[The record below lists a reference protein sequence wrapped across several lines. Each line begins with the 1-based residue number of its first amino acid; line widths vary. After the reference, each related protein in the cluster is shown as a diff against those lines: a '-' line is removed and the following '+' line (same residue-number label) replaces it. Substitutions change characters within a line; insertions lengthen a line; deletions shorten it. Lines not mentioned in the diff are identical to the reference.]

1 MSIWLDLL
9 CLGLLILLNGFFA
22 MSEIA
27 IVTARRAKLQVLA
40 DNGSER
46 AKLAISL
53 AENPTRALSTIQVGI
68 TSIGI
73 LSGIVGEN
81 ALVAPVASFLAETF
95 KLSQGTATAISLA
108 AVVMGITYCSIVIGE
123 LVPKRIGQL
132 GAEAIA
138 RFVAAPIHW
147 LSIIAMPFVKLL
159 SVSTE
164 LLLRV
169 LGIKDQGQQITE
181 EEIHSMIEEGSE
193 SGVIDAQEHTM
204 VKNVFRL
211 DDRAIA
217 SLMIPRSEVEYIDLE
232 DKPEEN
238 LQKLLNSKHTAL
250 PLCEGGLDD
259 IKGVITTRLVL
270 QQVVNGGKPDFK
282 NMAISPVYVPESLTG
297 MELLENFRKE
307 DVHIALV
314 VDEYGEVLGLVT
326 PHDVLEAIVGE
337 FKPDTPADAMV
348 VKINDNEYDI
358 GGLLPIPEMKDVLD
372 IDECPDEDRERYTTV
387 AGMVMYVL
395 ERIPKEGDEISLDG
409 WRLTITK
416 MDGRRVDR
424 LLIKKMDVESV
435 TPKDA

>member
-1 MSIWLDLL
+1 MNIWLDLL

-81 ALVAPVASFLAETF
+81 ALVNPVSDFLEQTF
-95 KLSQGTATAISLA
+95 QLSQGSAKAISLV
-108 AVVMGITYCSIVIGE
+108 AVVMAITYCSIVIGE

-138 RFVAAPIHW
+138 RFVASPIHW
-147 LSIIAMPFVKLL
+147 LSIIALPFVKLL

-193 SGVIDAQEHTM
+193 TGVIDAQEHTM
-204 VKNVFRL
+204 VRNVFRL

-348 VKINDNEYDI
+348 VKINDNEYDM

-372 IDECPDEDRERYTTV
+372 INECPDEDRERYTTV

-395 ERIPKEGDEISLDG
+395 ERIPKEGDEINLDG
-409 WRLTITK
+409 WRLIVTK

-424 LLIKKMDVESV
+424 LLIKKINSESLP
-435 TPKDA
+435 TKQA

>member
-164 LLLRV
+164 LLLRI

-372 IDECPDEDRERYTTV
+372 IDECPDEERERYTTV

-395 ERIPKEGDEISLDG
+395 ERIPKEGDEINLDG
-409 WRLTITK
+409 WRLTVTK

-424 LLIKKMDVESV
+424 LLIKKIDVGSV
-435 TPKDA
+435 TAKEA

>member
-1 MSIWLDLL
+1 M
-9 CLGLLILLNGFFA
+9 
-22 MSEIA
+22 
-27 IVTARRAKLQVLA
+27 
-40 DNGSER
+40 
-46 AKLAISL
+46 
-53 AENPTRALSTIQVGI
+53 
-68 TSIGI
+68 
-73 LSGIVGEN
+73 
-81 ALVAPVASFLAETF
+81 
-95 KLSQGTATAISLA
+95 
-108 AVVMGITYCSIVIGE
+108 
-123 LVPKRIGQL
+123 
-132 GAEAIA
+132 
-138 RFVAAPIHW
+138 
-147 LSIIAMPFVKLL
+147 KLL

-193 SGVIDAQEHTM
+193 TGVIDAQEHTM
-204 VKNVFRL
+204 VRNVFRL

-348 VKINDNEYDI
+348 VKINDNEYDM

-372 IDECPDEDRERYTTV
+372 INECPDEDRERYTTV

-395 ERIPKEGDEISLDG
+395 ERIPKEGDEINLDG
-409 WRLTITK
+409 WRLIVTK

-424 LLIKKMDVESV
+424 LLIKKINSGSLP
-435 TPKDA
+435 TKQA

>member
-81 ALVAPVASFLAETF
+81 ALVAPVAEFLAETF
-95 KLSQGTATAISLA
+95 KLSSGSAKAISLV

-138 RFVAAPIHW
+138 RFVSAPIHW

-232 DKPEEN
+232 DKPEDN

-282 NMAISPVYVPESLTG
+282 TMAISPVYVPESLTG

-307 DVHIALV
+307 DVHIAMV

-348 VKINDNEYDI
+348 VKINDNEYDM

-372 IDECPDEDRERYTTV
+372 IHECPDEDRERYTTV

-395 ERIPKEGDEISLDG
+395 ERIPKEGDEINLEG
-409 WRLTITK
+409 WRLVVTK

-424 LLIKKMDVESV
+424 LSIKRTDTGSV
-435 TPKDA
+435 TNNEI